1 MPSLEA
7 LLNGP
12 PVKKILF
19 MSSPQ
24 VVDDVLKP
32 HWEPAVLRPG
42 FGASVLQVSEGLSAY
57 VELCRPGK
65 CSDPDPDLLVPLLL
79 VY

>member
-1 MPSLEA
+1 MAFPPPIKVMPSLAA
-7 LLNGP
+7 LLDGP

-24 VVDDVLKP
+24 VVDEVLKP

-42 FGASVLQVSEGLSAY
+42 FGASVLQVGASLPA
-57 VELCRPGK
+57 
-65 CSDPDPDLLVPLLL
+65 
-79 VY
+79 